1 MSYISFDL
9 WGIFR
14 CLTEIKKR
22 VIIKVNFRKGEWFI
36 MCKRNFLAIAIA
48 PNNVKVRCI
57 ARSVIINHSSFE
69 V

>member
-1 MSYISFDL
+1 
-9 WGIFR
+9 
-14 CLTEIKKR
+14 
-22 VIIKVNFRKGEWFI
+22 
-36 MCKRNFLAIAIA
+36 MCIRNFLAIAIA